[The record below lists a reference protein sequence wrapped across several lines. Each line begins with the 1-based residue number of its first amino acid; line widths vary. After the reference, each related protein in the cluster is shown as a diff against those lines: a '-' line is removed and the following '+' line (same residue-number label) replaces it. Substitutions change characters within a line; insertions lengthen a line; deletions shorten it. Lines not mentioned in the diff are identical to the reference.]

1 MNIKITMDN
10 HWPAAATRS
19 LDMNIFT
26 ALYLI
31 VTCLPDSPHMFPAA
45 AASLPL
51 SSSSSRSRCCITHKV
66 SRLCHRVFKRLV
78 WCILS
83 AIITTSRRINY
94 IAVALIHKFTRCLG
108 LCGSACNVPDGVWWC
123 AKTAFTFRPIRT
135 PPHVCVK
142 GVDRSIDIY
151 IYIPDCWAVIDRFWS
166 RKEHFGA
173 AGFRM

>member
-1 MNIKITMDN
+1 M
-10 HWPAAATRS
+10 TRS
-19 LDMNIFT
+19 RNPQTRHEHIHCSISHCYMFT
-26 ALYLI
+26 WQPTHVSNSGRLLA
-31 VTCLPDSPHMFPAA
+31 
-45 AASLPL
+45 PL

-94 IAVALIHKFTRCLG
+94 IAVALIHKFTKCLG

-151 IYIPDCWAVIDRFWS
+151 IYLTVELLS
-166 RKEHFGA
+166 TGFGRA
-173 AGFRM
+173 KSTLAQLVPNVERNVYTC